1 MLKTY
6 VETQTIQKSLST
18 KANKYAKYTQIAS
31 DVAERPICTFT
42 AAAPSNVAGKRKHF
56 YYIKLSFPYIV
67 ILNFP
72 FFV

>member
-18 KANKYAKYTQIAS
+18 KANKYAKYTHIAS

-42 AAAPSNVAGKRKHF
+42 AAPPSNVAEKENIF
-56 YYIKLSFPYIV
+56 I

-72 FFV
+72 FLILLY